1 LRPRRAPS
9 PSILAAALAAAVL
22 TPLFSQPPPSPR
34 ERDLAAIRRE
44 IARLEEELSDA
55 RARERSLAERLEAAE
70 LDLAL
75 QERRVAEA
83 GAARAVAE
91 ERVAEAAA
99 AVVRLGGELSAAR
112 ASLRRRLTG
121 LYRLGSEGP
130 LRLLLAAEPGSDL
143 PAAVRLLRFLVR
155 RDSRAVDRYLEARER
170 LEEERARLE
179 EERSEVAR
187 WLAEAEGRRRELAA
201 ARSRQARLLARAR
214 AEREELASRA
224 EGLMDKER
232 KLSNLVDFLYGRAGT
247 PLGGRPIQEF
257 RGVLDWPLAGRVTV
271 PFGPRTDPRYRT
283 EVPHNGIEIEPE
295 RGAGAVRAVYPG
307 KVLYAAPFQGYGPT
321 VVVHHAGRAFTL
333 YAGLGELR
341 VGEGDVLELGDP
353 VGTAAGPLYFEIR
366 SENMPEDPTNWLR

>member
-9 PSILAAALAAAVL
+9 SSILAAALAAAVL
-22 TPLFSQPPPSPR
+22 APLFSQPPASPR
-34 ERDLAAIRRE
+34 ERDLAALRRE
-44 IARLEEELSDA
+44 IARLDGELRQA

-83 GAARAVAE
+83 GAARELAE
-91 ERVAEAAA
+91 ERVAAAAA
-99 AVVRLGGELSAAR
+99 AVVRLGEELDAAR
-112 ASLRRRLTG
+112 TSLRRRLTG
-121 LYRLGSEGP
+121 LYRLGREGP
-130 LRLLLAAEPGSDL
+130 LRLLLAVEPGSDL

-155 RDSRAVDRYLEARER
+155 RDARAVGLYVETRELLVAERRR
-170 LEEERARLE
+170 LEEERA
-179 EERSEVAR
+179 EVER
-187 WLAEAEGRRRELAA
+187 WLAEAEARRRELAG
-201 ARSRQARLLARAR
+201 ARARQARLLARAR
-214 AEREELASRA
+214 AEREELAERT
-224 EGLMDKER
+224 EGLIDKER
-232 KLSNLVDFLYGRAGT
+232 KLSNLVDFLYGRAAA

-257 RGVLDWPLAGRVTV
+257 RGVLDWPVAGRVTV

-283 EVPHNGIEIEPE
+283 AVPHNGIEIAPE
-295 RGAGAVRAVYPG
+295 RGGAEVQAVYPG

-321 VVVHHAGRAFTL
+321 VVVHHAGRVFTL

-366 SENMPEDPTNWLR
+366 SENLPEDPERWLR

>member
-1 LRPRRAPS
+1 MRPRRAPS
-9 PSILAAALAAAVL
+9 SSLLAAALAAAVL
-22 TPLFSQPPPSPR
+22 TPLFSQPAPSPR
-34 ERDLAAIRRE
+34 ERDLAEIRRE
-44 IARLEEELSDA
+44 IARLEGELRAA

-83 GAARAVAE
+83 AAARQVAE

-99 AVVRLGGELSAAR
+99 AVARLGEELDAAR

-121 LYRLGSEGP
+121 LYRLGSEGQ
-130 LRLLLAAEPGSDL
+130 LRLLLAAEPGSNL

-155 RDSRAVDRYLEARER
+155 RDARAVGRYVEARER
-170 LEEERARLE
+170 LVAERARLE

-187 WLAEAEGRRRELAA
+187 WLAEAQDRRRELAA
-201 ARSRQARLLARAR
+201 ARARQARLLERAR

-224 EGLMDKER
+224 EGLIDKER
-232 KLSNLVDFLYGRAGT
+232 KLSNLVDFLYGRAGA

-257 RGVLDWPLAGRVTV
+257 RGVLDWPVAGRVTV

-283 EVPHNGIEIEPE
+283 EVPHNGVEIDPE
-295 RGAGAVRAVYPG
+295 RGAAAVRAVYPG

-321 VVVHHAGRAFTL
+321 VIVHHAGRAFTL

-341 VGEGDVLELGDP
+341 VGEGDVLELGDL

-366 SENMPEDPTNWLR
+366 SENLPEDPDDWLR